1 MAMTILIVGGVN
13 DMRKKIL
20 QIIKQIKEGDID
32 DTGMDYR
39 LYEDFGMDSI
49 EIMELVV
56 AIEDEFDIEF
66 DLDEL
71 DIEYLATIETL
82 EQAVKG
88 ILHNKSN
95 IVK

>member
-1 MAMTILIVGGVN
+1 
-13 DMRKKIL
+13 MRKKIL